1 MRADSYGILLTSV
14 LIKKLPRKLRLVM
27 SHKSAGDWELTS
39 MLKILADELE
49 AKERSTTP
57 YTKDGDHRVSDT
69 PTTAALVSGDRRA
82 MSGC

>member
-1 MRADSYGILLTSV
+1 
-14 LIKKLPRKLRLVM
+14 
-27 SHKSAGDWELTS
+27 

-57 YTKDGDHRVSDT
+57 YTKDSDHRLSDT
-69 PTTAALVSGDRRA
+69 TTTAAFVSGDRRA